1 MYTII
6 KLITV
11 PLTVRDAFL
20 LFRVPRGL
28 FALQVYNPLSA
39 FVTGEIDKFP
49 LAEMNVLL
57 VLDTKF
63 PSCNQVMVGT
73 GLPRGGAHLNT
84 TDSPT
89 YTVWFSGSARNVSFN
104 AV

>member
-1 MYTII
+1 MYTVII
-6 KLITV
+6 LFYV
-11 PLTVRDAFL
+11 PLTVSAASW

-39 FVTGEIDKFP
+39 FVTGEIVKFP

-73 GLPRGGAHLNT
+73 GLPRGGEHLNT
-84 TDSPT
+84 TDWPT
-89 YTVWFSGSARNVSFN
+89 YTVWFSGSDRNVSFN